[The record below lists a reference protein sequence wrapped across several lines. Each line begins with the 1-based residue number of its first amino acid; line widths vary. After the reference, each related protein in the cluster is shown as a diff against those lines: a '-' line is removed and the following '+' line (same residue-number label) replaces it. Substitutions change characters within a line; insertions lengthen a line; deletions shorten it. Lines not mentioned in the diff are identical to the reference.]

1 MDPNLVRGKKNKK
14 GKCEEADYEEADEEA
29 DDCLPPALA
38 PIESPDM
45 MGHRNLLKY
54 RADILKYQGMCL
66 QYQASLLEKE
76 AIQYPGPSG
85 NHRGFPYQT
94 PGRPFDEEYKFLS
107 REDQL
112 EQEEVGGRPTG
123 VEGEDV
129 PLDLTMKTRHTQSEH
144 MPRIFFSRFTNLKP
158 WVSVSKK

>member
-1 MDPNLVRGKKNKK
+1 MDPNLVRGKKSKK
-14 GKCEEADYEEADEEA
+14 GKCEETEYEENEEEN
-29 DDCLPPALA
+29 DDCLPPPLA
-38 PIESPDM
+38 PVESRDVV
-45 MGHRNLLKY
+45 GHRNLLKY

-76 AIQYPGPSG
+76 AIQYPAPSG
-85 NHRGFPYQT
+85 NQRGFSYQAT
-94 PGRPFDEEYKFLS
+94 ARPFDEEYKFLS

-144 MPRIFFSRFTNLKP
+144 MPRIFFSRFTNLKLH
-158 WVSVSKK
+158 